1 MRWLKTAT
9 VALGAVMALATTA
22 PAQDGAVK
30 IGVLDDM
37 SGPSRT
43 TRDPATSSRC
53 GWPWRISGAASS
65 ASPSR

>member
-9 VALGAVMALATTA
+9 VALGVVMALATTA

-37 SGPSRT
+37 SGPYS
-43 TRDPATSSRC
+43 D
-53 GWPWRISGAASS
+53 
-65 ASPSR
+65 